1 MSESPFS
8 APPPVSPAAGRSMSL
23 RSAAVAVFA
32 VLLVLLPL
40 FGSDFFVDFVMTRT
54 LMLGLAASTIIF
66 LSAYGGMV
74 SLAQWLIFGV
84 AGFAVGNVVAES
96 GRGLQLGWAPWIG
109 VAIALLAATLLALL
123 LGALSARSTGI
134 YFLMLTLTYAVIGY
148 FFFGQVTT
156 FSGFGGMTGIDP
168 PGFFADEPKRLY
180 YAGLVLSILAYVGF
194 RAIARTPFGLSLQ
207 GVRDDPIR
215 MSSLG
220 FNVQLHRALAFTL
233 AGFVAGLAGVLNI
246 WWNGQIDPTSISIGP
261 TLDLL
266 IIAVIGG
273 IAHLEGAWLGAF
285 IFVGAN
291 IYLRDI
297 PILGD
302 LGGFIEERVLA
313 PERFNTVIGVLLLV
327 IMLLSPDGIA
337 GIIARVRDAF
347 SRGGDRPGGDGTDRR
362 DDSAEA
368 LNSQTTGN
376 HTMEGTIP

>member
-1 MSESPFS
+1 
-8 APPPVSPAAGRSMSL
+8 
-23 RSAAVAVFA
+23 
-32 VLLVLLPL
+32 
-40 FGSDFFVDFVMTRT
+40 
-54 LMLGLAASTIIF
+54 
-66 LSAYGGMV
+66 
-74 SLAQWLIFGV
+74 
-84 AGFAVGNVVAES
+84 
-96 GRGLQLGWAPWIG
+96 
-109 VAIALLAATLLALL
+109 
-123 LGALSARSTGI
+123 
-134 YFLMLTLTYAVIGY
+134 
-148 FFFGQVTT
+148 
-156 FSGFGGMTGIDP
+156 
-168 PGFFADEPKRLY
+168 
-180 YAGLVLSILAYVGF
+180 
-194 RAIARTPFGLSLQ
+194 
-207 GVRDDPIR
+207 

-220 FNVQLHRALAFTL
+220 FNIQLHRALAFTL

-285 IFVGAN
+285 IFVAAN

-302 LGGFIEERVLA
+302 LGGFIEERLLA

-337 GIIARVRDAF
+337 GIIARVRDAS
-347 SRGGDRPGGDGTDRR
+347 SRGGDRTGGDGTDRR